1 MTRILFLFSLVST
14 GLIAQSFQSTSNPY
28 YWKNKTASKSE
39 YWQQDIDYTIDAYLN
54 EKDEIIKGTEKIVYT
69 NNSPHSLTHLFFNL
83 YQNAFIKNSYLS
95 NLQEANGEKIKYGKW
110 EEEGKG
116 NEILSIKVNGEKVKT
131 EIDGSIMKTWLQ
143 QPMAPNTKITIEIAF
158 NTYYSKGGVT
168 RRRMKTF
175 LHQKEKHFNGA
186 HWYPRLAV
194 YDRKFG
200 WCTDQHLNREFYGDF
215 GTYNVSL
222 NMPANFVVE
231 ATGVLQN
238 RKEVLPETLRKQ
250 LDLSNFWTRKYDTAV
265 TFFIPM
271 KKGERKVWK
280 YLGENVHDF
289 AWIAGPHYRI
299 DEKQYKGY
307 STVAMVL
314 EPHASGWKNACD
326 YTHKVIEVYGKDFGR
341 YAYPKMVVADCQ
353 DGMEYPMLTM
363 DGGSDPGYRGLLA
376 HEVGHNWFYGMV
388 NNNETYRAMLDE
400 GFTQFLTVWALEAID
415 GKEIFQTAPTHPY
428 LKEHYEETHVREA
441 RAYNSFMGYAMNHD
455 HTEINVHSDGF
466 SGATGQ
472 GGGYGNVYNKT
483 ATMLFNLQYVLGDSL
498 FTNAMKHYFNQ
509 WSFRHP
515 YVEDFRNSII
525 EYTKVDLNW
534 FFDQW
539 IETSKVIDY
548 KIYPLKKLE
557 NGKFLLRLKRN
568 AEMQMPLDITVT
580 GRSGKSYNFYIP
592 NTWFEKKTDA
602 KVLPRWIGWD
612 TKLKTEYQTII
623 DLPEPPYNA
632 FIDTSGRLADI
643 NERNNATIKPV
654 TIKFDSKTDRPLDR
668 RNYSILWRP
677 DVWYNNFDGIKLGIH
692 TEGKYFRNVDQF
704 NFDFWVN
711 TGIGKW
717 SVRPDANPFRVNS
730 QNDII
735 SFRFNYQTPT
745 PLFIPRSTVRVDAR
759 HLDGVAMGQLRITKE
774 VGDFWT
780 LRLSNKFIWRRS
792 VDQFNYDYSPYTT
805 WDLGTNNSLIVDAQ
819 FSKNFSSQ
827 WRQVTQF
834 RLRNTLFGEKQYSY
848 AELEHKQSL
857 YTKYI
862 QVKNRVY
869 GRLGANQAMS
879 AKESML
885 NAGGANG
892 EEMAENKY
900 MRSVTAFPELFT
912 QAAFIQNN
920 SVFSSLQYGGGLN
933 LRGYSFREV
942 ITDANG
948 HNFSLMNQNTGYA
961 FNTQINFE
969 KLSPLKIKVIRDI
982 FEMNT
987 YLFGDIGQ
995 LGMHQVKDLR
1005 FNLSHWIYDAGV
1017 GTSITMKKFWVLSGI
1032 RPLTFR
1038 FDMPLYLSHPA
1049 INDNNENF
1057 KFRWLIGVDQA
1068 F

>member
-1 MTRILFLFSLVST
+1 MRLAYLLLLLST
-14 GLIAQSFQSTSNPY
+14 ELLSQGFQSTTNPY
-28 YWKNKTASKSE
+28 YWKNKIGAKSE
-39 YWQQDIDYTIDAYLN
+39 YWQQDIDYAIDAYLN
-54 EKDEIIKGTEKIVYT
+54 EKEEIIEGKEKIIYT

-95 NLQEANGEKIKYGKW
+95 NLQESNREKIKYGKW
-110 EEEGKG
+110 EAEGKG
-116 NEILSIKVNGEKVKT
+116 NEILSIKVDGEKVKS
-131 EIDGSIMKTWLQ
+131 EVDGSIMKAWLPK
-143 QPMAPNTKITIEIAF
+143 PMNPNSKITVEIEF
-158 NTYYSKGGVT
+158 KTYYSKGGVT
-168 RRRMKTF
+168 RRRMKSY
-175 LHQKEKHFNGA
+175 LYQGERHFNGA

-215 GTYNVSL
+215 GTYRVNL

-238 RKEVLPETLRKQ
+238 RKEALPDSLRKQ
-250 LDLSNFWTRKYDTAV
+250 LDLSNYWTRTWDTAV
-265 TFFIPM
+265 TFKIPM
-271 KKGERKVWK
+271 KKGDRKIWRF
-280 YLGENVHDF
+280 LGENVHDF

-299 DEKQYKGY
+299 HEKQYNGY

-326 YTHKVIEVYGKDFGR
+326 YTHKVIDVYSRDFGK

-388 NNNETYRAMLDE
+388 NNNETYRALLDE

-415 GKEIFQTAPTHPY
+415 GKQIFQSAPTHPY
-428 LKEHYEETHVREA
+428 LKAHYEETIVRNV
-441 RAYNSFMGYAMNHD
+441 RAYNSFMSDAMLHN

-466 SGATGQ
+466 NGATGQ
-472 GGGYGNVYNKT
+472 GGGYGHVYNKT
-483 ATMLFNLQYVLGDSL
+483 ATMLYNLQYVLGDSL
-498 FTNAMKHYFNQ
+498 FSMAMKHYFNQ

-534 FFDQW
+534 FFDEW

-548 KIYPLKKLE
+548 KIYPLQKLA
-557 NGKFLLRLKRN
+557 NGKYQLKLKRKG
-568 AEMQMPLDITVT
+568 EMQMPLDISIL
-580 GRSGKSYNFYIP
+580 GKSGKNYNFYIP

-602 KVLPRWIGWD
+602 TILPRWIGWD
-612 TKLKTEYQTII
+612 NKLKTKYQTTI

-632 FIDTSGRLADI
+632 AIDTSNRLADI
-643 NERNNATIKPV
+643 NVRDNATIKPV
-654 TIKFDSKTDRPLDR
+654 TIKFDTKTDRPLDR
-668 RNYSILWRP
+668 LNYSILWRP
-677 DVWYNNFDGIKLGIH
+677 DIWYNNFDGVKLGIH
-692 TEGKYFRNVDQF
+692 TEGKYFRNIDQF

-711 TGIGKW
+711 TGLGKW
-717 SVRPDANPFRVNS
+717 AVRPENTIFSPKD

-745 PLFIPRSTVRVDAR
+745 PLLMPRSMIRIDAK
-759 HLDGVAMGQLRITKE
+759 HLDGLAMGQIMLSKE
-774 VGDFWT
+774 IKDFWRV
-780 LRLSNKFIWRRS
+780 RLSNRFLWRRTM
-792 VDQFNYDYSPYTT
+792 DQFNYDYSPYTS
-805 WDLGTNNSLIVDAQ
+805 WDLGTNNSLILDFQ
-819 FSKNFSSQ
+819 FSKSFAER
-827 WRQVTQF
+827 WRQASNL
-834 RLRNTLFGEKQYSY
+834 RLRTSLFGDKSYSY
-848 AELEHKQSL
+848 AELDHQNAIYSR
-857 YTKYI
+857 YI

-869 GRLGANQAMS
+869 GRIGLNQGAS
-879 AKESML
+879 VKESML
-885 NAGGANG
+885 NLGGANG
-892 EEMAENKY
+892 EELSENKY
-900 MRSVTAFPELFT
+900 MRSVTMFPELFT
-912 QAAFIQNN
+912 QSAFIQKNAD
-920 SVFSSLQYGGGLN
+920 FSNLHYGGGLN
-933 LRGYSFREV
+933 LRGYSFREIV
-942 ITDANG
+942 TDANG
-948 HNFSLMNQNTGYA
+948 YNFEVMNQNTGYS

-969 KLSPLKIKVIRDI
+969 KLSPIKLKFLRET

-995 LGMHQVKDLR
+995 IGTHLRDFR
-1005 FNLSHWIYDAGV
+1005 FNLSHWIFDAGV
-1017 GTSITMKKFWVLSGI
+1017 GTSVTMKKFWVLSGI

-1049 INDNNENF
+1049 ISDNNENF